1 MFSDWQ
7 ERRGDPLALAVTLL
21 AGAFFLLGAV
31 VAWRAR
37 GVHAIEEYSIA
48 IAFGSLALVAAL
60 DLVPEVMEAAEE
72 LTLPVALCLVAVG
85 AVALVLMD
93 RLLPDHHH
101 AEEGEEGT
109 SHIGAMAVLAIS
121 VHNLAEGAAI
131 YAIATQDVSAA
142 LMLALGVGL
151 HNAPM
156 GMLVYSTLETSR
168 ARGAAFLAAAAL
180 STFVGGLIMFFLGNL
195 ISEAVMLGVVCVAL
209 GMIAYILLD
218 ELLPAMIRGKNPVR
232 SIIGI
237 AIGAAFVVAGMGL
250 GE

>member
-1 MFSDWQ
+1 M
-7 ERRGDPLALAVTLL
+7 
-21 AGAFFLLGAV
+21 
-31 VAWRAR
+31 
-37 GVHAIEEYSIA
+37 
-48 IAFGSLALVAAL
+48 
-60 DLVPEVMEAAEE
+60 
-72 LTLPVALCLVAVG
+72 
-85 AVALVLMD
+85 
-93 RLLPDHHH
+93 
-101 AEEGEEGT
+101 
-109 SHIGAMAVLAIS
+109 AMLAIS

-131 YAIATQDVSAA
+131 YAIATQDISAG

-168 ARGAAFLAAAAL
+168 ARGAAFLASAAL